1 MLSGDDGLS
10 CGPGTSDTDG
20 GESAVDSS
28 GAVAEG
34 AGVTD
39 SASGGSGDDTS
50 GSGGGGDGSGGSG
63 DDASSGGGGSV
74 ADSSGSSGDTD
85 VSDGLGHSNGLDVGV
100 GPLLNDGSLDDVLDL
115 KILTTFNHHVG
126 FCSVHSSWH
135 LEKEKELAH
144 VVHLLVHFFWLFAK
158 EK

>member
-74 ADSSGSSGDTD
+74 ADSSGSGGDTD

-100 GPLLNDGSLDDVLDL
+100 GPLLNNGSLDNVLDL
-115 KILTTFNHHVG
+115 KMLTTFNHHVG
-126 FCSVHSSWH
+126 FCSVHR
-135 LEKEKELAH
+135 
-144 VVHLLVHFFWLFAK
+144 VGI
-158 EK
+158 